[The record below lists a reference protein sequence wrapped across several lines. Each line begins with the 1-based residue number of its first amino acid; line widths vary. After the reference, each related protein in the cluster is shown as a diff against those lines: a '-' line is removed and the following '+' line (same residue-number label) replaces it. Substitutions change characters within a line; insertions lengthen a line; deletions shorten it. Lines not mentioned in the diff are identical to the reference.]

1 MNKLKFQNKAQA
13 KKLTGLSYLGSVN
26 LTTKH
31 EKAYKYNELVYGL
44 YLAPANM
51 SGYEVC
57 PMRTKEC
64 TSACLNESGHNIMRG
79 NDDAINKSRI
89 KKTKLFFEEREFF
102 VDWLISEIESA
113 KSKAFKLGYSF
124 SIRLNNTSD
133 LNPTSFYTTDKM
145 TGKKINILELYSDVQ
160 FYDYTK
166 VPNRTKLLKEY
177 KNYDLTFS
185 FDGKNFL
192 ECDNMLNNKVR
203 VAVVFKNDLPKQF
216 LGRKVIDGDLYDM
229 RYRDKKN
236 VIVGL
241 KYKIVRTKLD
251 PKNKF
256 VIQ

>member
-1 MNKLKFQNKAQA
+1 MNKLEFKSKADA
-13 KKLTGLSYLGSVN
+13 KRITGISYLGSVN
-26 LTTKH
+26 ATVKH
-31 EKAYKYNELVYGL
+31 EKAFKYNELTYAL
-44 YLAPANM
+44 YLAPAKL

-57 PMRTKEC
+57 PMRTKDC
-64 TSACLNESGHNIMRG
+64 TTACLNESGFSLRYQNIT
-79 NDDAINKSRI
+79 KSRI
-89 KKTKLFFEEREFF
+89 KKTKLFFEDREFF
-102 VDWLISEIESA
+102 VNWMIDEIRSA
-113 KSKAFKLGYSF
+113 KFKAEKLGYSF

-133 LNPTSFYTTDKM
+133 ISPESFYITDKI
-145 TGKKINILELYSDVQ
+145 TGKKKNILQIFSDTM

-192 ECDNMLNNKVR
+192 ECDNMLNNNVR
-203 VAVVFKNDLPKQF
+203 VAVVFKNNLPKQF
-216 LGRKVIDGDLYDM
+216 LGRKVIDGDKNDL

-251 PKNKF
+251 PNNKF